1 LAEHLEDSPEDLNR
15 PKQLDTIPGS
25 PLSELSRSPTPVN
38 AYQQQ
43 TLAGVDPVRLGIA
56 YEIGVWIEEMPQ
68 EIFQAMVCPLV

>member
-1 LAEHLEDSPEDLNR
+1 LEGYLEASPEDLNT
-15 PKQLDTIPGS
+15 PKELDTIPAS

-43 TLAGVDPVRLGIA
+43 TLPGVDPVRLGSA

-68 EIFQAMVCPLV
+68 ETFQAMVCPLV